1 MKIKELL
8 KMNIEEEVPLV
19 IKAGDQDLALEQKEI
34 SQYIVTRQIESHL
47 EKFLENYKL
56 PSTDKKGVWI
66 SGFFGAGKSYFAKIL
81 GYLLSNHTLPR
92 GITAREL
99 FNERVASCANP
110 EFIKASISALN
121 SIPAEVVMFE
131 IIGEGSMTG
140 DTVQQ
145 VMFKKLLQA
154 GGYSGVPTVAIM
166 EYELDT
172 FGHLDEIKE
181 YVKTR
186 NADYGRIVTNT
197 GEFRRYAT
205 GAMKELGYSPEEADD
220 FLKSAVDKYENLT
233 PVDFAEHCAAYAKKT
248 EKRLVF
254 IIDETGQYVTSI
266 KDNDDRIL
274 ALQAV
279 AEAFSSKGQGSV
291 RLIVT
296 SQEKL
301 DQLIANSNFDK
312 RKLGKLTDRF
322 EIRLDLTSENVD
334 EVARER
340 LLKKKIEA
348 EPLFEKTL
356 RENQGNI
363 NTISDTNGSYKKT
376 ETKDQFMNYYPFHPY
391 QFQLIPD
398 FVQNARGASYQQ
410 ATARKFIF
418 LVDSILK
425 NLKDEE
431 FGRMVNAT
439 DLFDALGTGFF
450 GAEVIALVKSAD
462 DYMGENVKASDILKA
477 LYILKNLTKIGAS
490 ETVITRMLCK
500 NIFDRQYE
508 LSKEVKDALDY
519 LEKTKYIT
527 RYNGEINLVT
537 DLEREFIK
545 EMENT
550 VIDIP
555 KRNEEIVR
563 QLQSIFNYKE
573 VQYADGPSV
582 PLEWL
587 FENNS
592 IVGKKKGLKV
602 SVSPFT
608 GVSVEGPEFESV
620 NHADTVYL
628 IPEENDKIDTLARE
642 IKRLEVSLDSFRT
655 YKTGGDT
662 REILAKYSETMEN
675 KKRELTGEI
684 RHSFEKG
691 KLVYVGELISGGN
704 ILYKLKEFIK
714 DRVIPAYYTDIT
726 ATTAKSKDIEDV
738 LTRPQNTLKTVRVD
752 DDHRV
757 FDENGEL
764 IETHKIISPVIR
776 SLKEDRTGADL
787 LEEFTSPPY
796 GWTQET
802 VMYSVACLMRG
813 GKITLN
819 NIDSYGKPEVHKAF
833 KSVGEVKNA
842 KIRKSVVLSTED
854 RNRLIQLINPLLDDG
869 KLSLQS
875 PRSEFIARALD
886 GLKRLYRTLEELKGK
901 MEELG
906 AAVNWE
912 LDKTKG
918 LINLLVGGG
927 HDCLDKLLEERTI
940 LRELKEIADKTEDF
954 LKKNYEKIKKQRGF
968 LKDIDGE
975 IAKKE
980 FDDGQSEEL
989 SALVKE
995 YRDTLP
1001 SIASFGTDL
1010 DGIFEKLRNTYK
1022 GYFNPVHNER
1032 DRLLSEIEE
1041 YLDSIREERNQL
1053 GKRAAD
1059 QSWFKAPNS
1068 PCNELEI
1075 RFSTKCE
1082 HCHIGF
1088 REAVLEIASLK
1099 GKLEGLK
1106 ASYEKFMEER
1116 PVTTPP
1122 PVRRERLKL
1131 KRRLTYLQLKRELEK
1146 LTLNDNTEI
1155 EIELED

>member
-1 MKIKELL
+1 
-8 KMNIEEEVPLV
+8 
-19 IKAGDQDLALEQKEI
+19 
-34 SQYIVTRQIESHL
+34 
-47 EKFLENYKL
+47 
-56 PSTDKKGVWI
+56 
-66 SGFFGAGKSYFAKIL
+66 
-81 GYLLSNHTLPR
+81 
-92 GITAREL
+92 
-99 FNERVASCANP
+99 
-110 EFIKASISALN
+110 
-121 SIPAEVVMFE
+121 
-131 IIGEGSMTG
+131 
-140 DTVQQ
+140 
-145 VMFKKLLQA
+145 
-154 GGYSGVPTVAIM
+154 
-166 EYELDT
+166 
-172 FGHLDEIKE
+172 
-181 YVKTR
+181 
-186 NADYGRIVTNT
+186 
-197 GEFRRYAT
+197 
-205 GAMKELGYSPEEADD
+205 
-220 FLKSAVDKYENLT
+220 
-233 PVDFAEHCAAYAKKT
+233 
-248 EKRLVF
+248 
-254 IIDETGQYVTSI
+254 
-266 KDNDDRIL
+266 
-274 ALQAV
+274 
-279 AEAFSSKGQGSV
+279 
-291 RLIVT
+291 
-296 SQEKL
+296 
-301 DQLIANSNFDK
+301 
-312 RKLGKLTDRF
+312 
-322 EIRLDLTSENVD
+322 
-334 EVARER
+334 
-340 LLKKKIEA
+340 
-348 EPLFEKTL
+348 
-356 RENQGNI
+356 
-363 NTISDTNGSYKKT
+363 
-376 ETKDQFMNYYPFHPY
+376 
-391 QFQLIPD
+391 
-398 FVQNARGASYQQ
+398 
-410 ATARKFIF
+410 
-418 LVDSILK
+418 
-425 NLKDEE
+425 
-431 FGRMVNAT
+431 
-439 DLFDALGTGFF
+439 
-450 GAEVIALVKSAD
+450 
-462 DYMGENVKASDILKA
+462 
-477 LYILKNLTKIGAS
+477 
-490 ETVITRMLCK
+490 
-500 NIFDRQYE
+500 
-508 LSKEVKDALDY
+508 
-519 LEKTKYIT
+519 
-527 RYNGEINLVT
+527 
-537 DLEREFIK
+537 
-545 EMENT
+545 
-550 VIDIP
+550 
-555 KRNEEIVR
+555 
-563 QLQSIFNYKE
+563 
-573 VQYADGPSV
+573 
-582 PLEWL
+582 
-587 FENNS
+587 
-592 IVGKKKGLKV
+592 
-602 SVSPFT
+602 
-608 GVSVEGPEFESV
+608 
-620 NHADTVYL
+620 
-628 IPEENDKIDTLARE
+628 
-642 IKRLEVSLDSFRT
+642 
-655 YKTGGDT
+655 
-662 REILAKYSETMEN
+662 
-675 KKRELTGEI
+675 
-684 RHSFEKG
+684 
-691 KLVYVGELISGGN
+691 
-704 ILYKLKEFIK
+704 
-714 DRVIPAYYTDIT
+714 
-726 ATTAKSKDIEDV
+726 
-738 LTRPQNTLKTVRVD
+738 
-752 DDHRV
+752 
-757 FDENGEL
+757 
-764 IETHKIISPVIR
+764 
-776 SLKEDRTGADL
+776 
-787 LEEFTSPPY
+787 
-796 GWTQET
+796 
-802 VMYSVACLMRG
+802 MYSVACLMRG

-833 KSVGEVKNA
+833 KSVGEFKNA